1 VRAFVVEQLGETGS
15 VRDVPAPEPEPGE
28 VLVRVRSA
36 SVNPADVGVVR
47 GFYKDFM
54 EHRLPL
60 IPGIDVSGEI
70 TAVGEGVNGYREG
83 AEVYGVSAKP
93 FYGAGT
99 FAEFATLPS
108 DAVYPKPTTV
118 DHTGAAALPHAALTA
133 FSQMD
138 AVEPQPGQVVL
149 IVGATGG
156 VGSYATQLAA
166 HRGARVVAVA
176 RAENAEYARDLGAS
190 EVIDYRSGD
199 LLELVRARYP
209 EGVDAIIDNFSDPA
223 GLTRLSEL
231 VREGGRVT
239 SPKMGVDADELE
251 RRGVAGSNVDRGD
264 PARLDELTG
273 LIEKGEIRVPETRT
287 HPLEAAAAALEE
299 VERGHV
305 RGKLVLT
312 VS

>member
-1 VRAFVVEQLGETGS
+1 VRAFVIEALGEMGS

-28 VLVRVRSA
+28 VLVAVRSA
-36 SVNPADVGVVR
+36 SVNPADVGVVK
-47 GFYKDFM
+47 GFYKEFV

-70 TAVGEGVNGYREG
+70 TAVGEGVEG
-83 AEVYGVSAKP
+83 DVEAGEVYGVSTKP

-108 DAVYPKPTTV
+108 GSISPKPTTV

-133 FSQMD
+133 LSQLD
-138 AVEPQPGQVVL
+138 AVEPQAGQVVL

-156 VGSYATQLAA
+156 VGSYAMQLAA

-176 RAENAEYARDLGAS
+176 RGENTDYARDLGAS
-190 EVIDYRSGD
+190 EVIDYTTGD

-209 EGVDAIIDNFSDPA
+209 EGVDAIIDNFNDRD

-239 SPKMGVDADELE
+239 SPKMAVDAEELG
-251 RRGVAGSNVDRGD
+251 RRGIKGSNVARAD
-264 PARLDELTG
+264 PSRLNELTG
-273 LIEKGEIRVPETRT
+273 LVEKGELHVPETRT
-287 HPLEAAAAALEE
+287 YALDAAAAALEE

-312 VS
+312 IG

>member
-1 VRAFVVEQLGETGS
+1 VRAFVVEHLGETGS

-36 SVNPADVGVVR
+36 SVNPADVGVVK
-47 GFYKDFM
+47 GFYKEFM

-70 TAVGEGVNGYREG
+70 TALGEGVEG
-83 AEVYGVSAKP
+83 DMEAGEVYGVSAKP
-93 FYGAGT
+93 FYGSGT

-108 DAVYPKPTTV
+108 DAISPKPTTV

-133 FSQMD
+133 LAEMD
-138 AVEPQPGQVVL
+138 AIEPQGGHVVL

-156 VGSYATQLAA
+156 VGSYAMQFAA
-166 HRGARVVAVA
+166 HRGARVVAVT
-176 RAENAEYARDLGAS
+176 RGENADYARDLGAS
-190 EVIDYRSGD
+190 EVIDYTTGD
-199 LLELVRARYP
+199 LPELVRARYP
-209 EGVDAIIDNFSDPA
+209 EGVDAIIDNFNDQS

-231 VREGGRVT
+231 VRKGGKIT
-239 SPKMGVDADELE
+239 SPKMGVDAEELE
-251 RRGVAGSNVDRGD
+251 RRGIEGSNVARAD

-273 LIEKGEIRVPETRT
+273 LVEKGELRVPETRT
-287 HPLEAAAAALEE
+287 YPLDAAAAALEE
-299 VERGHV
+299 VDRGHV

-312 VS
+312 IS